1 MTPFL
6 SYLSIAPFF
15 CDGPVLR
22 SNLCVLQSDAGVIIS
37 LAAGVKKKT
46 LFLHAVITV
55 KLLSYQ
61 LQKKIMVRVLGIH
74 SWFWVATD

>member
-6 SYLSIAPFF
+6 SYLSIATFF

-22 SNLCVLQSDAGVIIS
+22 SNLCVLQSDAGVIITF
-37 LAAGVKKKT
+37 ATGVKKKT
-46 LFLHAVITV
+46 FFLHAMITV

-61 LQKKIMVRVLGIH
+61 LQKK
-74 SWFWVATD
+74 SW